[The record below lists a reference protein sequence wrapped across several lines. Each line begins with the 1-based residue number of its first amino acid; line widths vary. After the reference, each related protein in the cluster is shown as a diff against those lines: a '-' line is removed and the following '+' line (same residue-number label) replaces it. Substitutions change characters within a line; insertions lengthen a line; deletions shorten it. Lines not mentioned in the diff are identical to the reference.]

1 MELQKLLDKELEVL
15 AKNIQDN
22 ITRRRKTLAT
32 VTNYLKRRL
41 KKRNLS
47 RIKEQSILWYRKIR

>member
-47 RIKEQSILWYRKIR
+47 RIKEQSIL